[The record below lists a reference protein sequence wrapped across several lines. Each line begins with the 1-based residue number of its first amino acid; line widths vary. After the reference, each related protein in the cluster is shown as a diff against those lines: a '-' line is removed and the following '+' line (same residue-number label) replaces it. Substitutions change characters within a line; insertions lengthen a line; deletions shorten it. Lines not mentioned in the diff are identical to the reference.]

1 MSKETRNRI
10 IRYAVTVAVGALIA
24 FMTYGA
30 RGGLPAGISAQERY
44 RVLSDTFTVPAL
56 LLLLMA
62 GLFWISDQG
71 ALDGIGFIL
80 SRTIG
85 RLIPGRALVEK
96 HETYGQYVERKHG
109 EKKNRGYLCLVL
121 VGAAFL
127 VVGVVFTVLFYR
139 AY

>member
-1 MSKETRNRI
+1 MSKENRNRV

-24 FMTYGA
+24 CLVYSA
-30 RGGLPAGISAQERY
+30 RGGLPADISAQERY
-44 RVLSDTFTVPAL
+44 RILSDMLTVPGL
-56 LLLLMA
+56 LLLFAA
-62 GLFWISDQG
+62 GLIWISDQG

-85 RLIPGRALVEK
+85 RLIPGRALTEK

-109 EKKNRGYLCLVL
+109 EKKSRGYLCLAV
-121 VGAAFL
+121 VGAVFL
-127 VVGVVFTVLFYR
+127 ALGAVFIYLFYQ